1 MTANV
6 LLRPY
11 IVHMTDYVE
20 INRRN
25 WDERAAI
32 HTRDMTGDYRLDR
45 FRAGEDVLHAIEA
58 AELGDISGKRV
69 LHLQCHIG
77 LDTLC
82 LVRRGAAVTGLDF
95 SSAALTVAR
104 HLSGETGLRAGFV
117 EGTVDQAR
125 EIAPGPFDLVYTTW
139 GTICWLPD
147 VKEWAKIIASVL
159 APGGELYFADA
170 HPGFNVL
177 EEVAGRLVPSYDFQT
192 PPDRPLQFANE
203 TTYTGD
209 PTIMSHPSTREWIH
223 SLSAVLG
230 GLIDAGLAITMFREH
245 EVLPWRGLPS
255 LVPASE
261 RMWRLPDG
269 TPRIALSYSLR
280 AKKVA

>member
-1 MTANV
+1 
-6 LLRPY
+6 
-11 IVHMTDYVE
+11 MTDHFE

-32 HTRDMTGDYRLDR
+32 HARDTTGDYMLDR
-45 FRAGEDVLHAIEA
+45 FRAGEDALHAIEA

-77 LDTLC
+77 PDTLC
-82 LVRRGAAVTGLDF
+82 LVRRGATVTGLDF
-95 SSAALTVAR
+95 SSAALTIAR
-104 HLSGETGLRAGFV
+104 RLSEETGLKADFV
-117 EGTVDQAR
+117 EGTVDQAP
-125 EIAPGPFDLVYTTW
+125 ALVPGPFDLVYTTW

-147 VKEWAKIIASVL
+147 VKAWAKVIASVL

-170 HPGFNVL
+170 HPGFHVL
-177 EEVAGRLVPSYDFQT
+177 EEIAGRLVPAYDFQT
-192 PPDRPLQFANE
+192 PADRPLQLAYE

-209 PTIMSHPSTREWIH
+209 PTIMSHQSTREWIH

-245 EVLPWRGLPS
+245 EVLPWRGLGN
-255 LVPASE
+255 LVPAPE

-269 TPRIALSYSLR
+269 APRIPLSYSLR
-280 AKKVA
+280 AKKGA

>member
-1 MTANV
+1 
-6 LLRPY
+6 
-11 IVHMTDYVE
+11 MTDHLE

-32 HTRDMTGDYRLDR
+32 HARDATGDYMLDR

-95 SSAALTVAR
+95 SGAALKVAR
-104 HLSGETGLRAGFV
+104 RLCDETGLKAAFV
-117 EGTVDQAR
+117 EGTVDQAPDL
-125 EIAPGPFDLVYTTW
+125 APGPFDLVFTTW

-147 VKEWAKIIASVL
+147 VKDWAKVIASVL

-177 EEVAGRLVPSYDFQT
+177 EEVAGSFVPAYDFQT
-192 PPDRPLQFANE
+192 PPGQPLRFANE

-209 PTIMSHPSTREWIH
+209 PTIMSNPSTREWIH

-230 GLIDAGLAITMFREH
+230 GLIDAGLTITMFREH
-245 EVLPWRGLPS
+245 EVLPWRGLAS

-269 TPRIALSYSLR
+269 MPRMSLSYSLR
-280 AKKVA
+280 AKKGA